1 MKNLLT
7 ILFITFISI
16 AAQSQVYNAPE
27 SVEFDY
33 ANNRWFI
40 GNHTGHTILIKNCTT
55 CALQAFASGLSSGPH
70 GLEIV
75 NDTLYACDG
84 GSLRA
89 YNILTGA
96 LIFNTAIGAT
106 FLNGITH
113 DAAGNLY
120 ATDYSGNK
128 IYRFNTATRQYNVF
142 VAAPGTNPNG
152 IIYDQPNN
160 RCVYVLWG
168 GAIKGM
174 LLSDSTT
181 STLLASTLTSIDGI
195 AKDGTGNYYL
205 SSWGGN
211 KVTRYTNTFTTP
223 TTVITGLT
231 SPADIFYNVL
241 TDTLAVPNS
250 GSLNNVQFYYFGTSI
265 GIDEDAS
272 SNFSLSINP
281 NPVGEN
287 SVINYETKADGKVII
302 ELMDVK
308 GDLVKTITSDNQSAG
323 KHAANFDAT
332 NISAGSYFIKIT
344 SQGNSETRKVVIKK

>member
-1 MKNLLT
+1 MKYLFT
-7 ILFITFISI
+7 VLFIAFTSI
-16 AAQSQVYNAPE
+16 AAQAQVYNAPE

-33 ANNRWFI
+33 SGNRWFI

-55 CALQAFASGLSSGPH
+55 CALQPFATGLTTGPH

-75 NDTLYACDG
+75 NDTLYTCDG
-84 GSLRA
+84 ASLRA

-96 LIFNTAIGAT
+96 LIFNTNMGAT

-128 IYRFNTATRQYNVF
+128 IHRFNTSTRQHNIF

-168 GAIKGM
+168 GTFKSVS
-174 LLSDSTT
+174 LTDSTT
-181 STLLASTLTSIDGI
+181 ATVLASTLTSCDGI
-195 AKDGTGNYYL
+195 AKDGAGNYFV
-205 SSWGGN
+205 SAWGSN
-211 KVTRYTNTFTTP
+211 SVTRYTNTFTSP
-223 TTVITGLT
+223 TTVVTGLT

-250 GSLNNVQFYYFGTSI
+250 GSLNNVQFYYFGSTI
-265 GIDEDAS
+265 GIDDTNS
-272 SNFSLSINP
+272 SNFNISINP

-287 SVINYETKADGKVII
+287 SDINYETKADGKVII

-323 KHAANFDAT
+323 KHAANFDASI
-332 NISAGSYFIKIT
+332 ISSGTYFIKIS